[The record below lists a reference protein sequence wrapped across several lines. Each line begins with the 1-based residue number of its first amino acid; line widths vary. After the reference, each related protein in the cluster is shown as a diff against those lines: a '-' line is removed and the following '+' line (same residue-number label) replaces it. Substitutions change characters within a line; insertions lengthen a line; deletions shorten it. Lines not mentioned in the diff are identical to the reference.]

1 MIGKNLRETNL
12 LCNLIQT
19 SSSNPQME
27 HRDDNHYIEKVIAG
41 DTAAFASLVNRHKD
55 LVFTIALKILQNRED
70 AEEVAQDA
78 FVKAFQKLATF
89 RRDSRF
95 STWLYRIAYNEA
107 ISKTRLRKIQEVE
120 IVDETNESVADD
132 ELEDGVLGLSP
143 EEQKQ
148 AIDLVLKRLPQGDQ
162 LMISLFYH
170 QGMPITEITGITGMS
185 ESNVKVRL
193 HRLRKKIYV
202 ELNEILSR
210 KIFSF

>member
-1 MIGKNLRETNL
+1 
-12 LCNLIQT
+12 
-19 SSSNPQME
+19 ME
-27 HRDDNHYIEKVIAG
+27 HRDDNHYIEQVIAG

-78 FVKAFQKLATF
+78 FVKAFQKLDTF

-107 ISKTRLRKIQEVE
+107 ISKTRLRKFTEVE
-120 IVDETNESVADD
+120 MVDEISESVADE
-132 ELEDGVLGLSP
+132 ELEDGVLGLSQ

-162 LMISLFYH
+162 LLVSLFYH

-185 ESNVKVRL
+185 DSNVKVRL